1 MKIVLEHRTRHKI
14 EKGNMKTVLEKRSRV
29 VLSGVPGSVASDSFR
44 LLEDG
49 EMRLTENGDFRILE

>member
-29 VLSGVPGSVASDSFR
+29 VLSGVPGSVASDFR

-49 EMRLTENGDFRILE
+49 EIRLTENGDFRILE